1 MPEFSNKSFSTSSE
15 MCDNLLKETGVV
27 LLPGSDFGFDEN
39 RMLARL
45 SFTDFNGQEFM
56 NNVKNDTKIN
66 NDLILKFAPKI
77 VEGVNKLKKWS
88 ESI

>member
-15 MCDNLLKETGVV
+15 MCDNLLQEMGVA
-27 LLPGSDFGFDEN
+27 LLPGSDFGFDKK
-39 RMLARL
+39 RMITRL
-45 SFTDFNGQEFM
+45 SFTDFDGHEFM
-56 NNVKNDTKIN
+56 NSIEDGKKID
-66 NDLILKFAPKI
+66 NDLILKLAPKV